1 MYYPEEIIEEV
12 RRRNNIVDVVAGYVR
27 LQKKGGSHWGLC
39 PFHSERTP
47 SFSVN
52 GDKQIYHCFGCGAG
66 GNVYTFLMNYE
77 NYSFP
82 EAVRALAERAG
93 VQLPEPEDAG
103 QVRQRE
109 SRRARLLEINKEA
122 AKFFYFQL
130 RSPGGEIGYRYLK
143 KRELTDETMRIF
155 GLGYAVKNSSALIQ
169 YLRGKGFEDELLKE
183 AGIASFSEK
192 YGIITQETVYS
203 GAEEIGEYG

>member
-103 QVRQRE
+103 QVRGRAGGPD
-109 SRRARLLEINKEA
+109 SWRSTRRRQNFSIFSSAV
-122 AKFFYFQL
+122 
-130 RSPGGEIGYRYLK
+130 PGGRLD
-143 KRELTDETMRIF
+143 TAT
-155 GLGYAVKNSSALIQ
+155 
-169 YLRGKGFEDELLKE
+169 
-183 AGIASFSEK
+183 
-192 YGIITQETVYS
+192 
-203 GAEEIGEYG
+203 

>member
-93 VQLPEPEDAG
+93 VRGAGQTEGEQAGQTPGDQQGGGKIFLFSAPQSRGGDWIPLPE
-103 QVRQRE
+103 
-109 SRRARLLEINKEA
+109 
-122 AKFFYFQL
+122 
-130 RSPGGEIGYRYLK
+130 
-143 KRELTDETMRIF
+143 
-155 GLGYAVKNSSALIQ
+155 
-169 YLRGKGFEDELLKE
+169 E
-183 AGIASFSEK
+183 AGAHR
-192 YGIITQETVYS
+192 
-203 GAEEIGEYG
+203 